1 MLYFIYLFSEV
12 RIFRKQYKSTFSE
25 ETNGNFSFLL
35 KSMLEKWTCIL
46 IRLFII
52 RVVFRH

>member
-35 KSMLEKWTCIL
+35 MSMLEKWTCIL